1 MEQQRWAAER
11 IQGRETGGGE
21 DSGPFPSILPG
32 LITSPHHVPCI
43 TSPAMGLGP
52 FPAILPGGPCR
63 NKARR
68 PLCDWCQSCPA
79 LLIAPITSP
88 PVTSPPISL
97 HVLQPAPILLHVL
110 PFNAGPGGPPGPAV
124 TGKHVGPPYQGLAGL
139 RTRRRMSVPRRRM
152 SVPFNAGPG
161 GPPDERTACTPGT
174 QTWRASSS
182 ALSRRAQRN
191 HPYQTVYQSECV
203 GCTGRLST
211 WRASSSALRRK
222 SSACRLLG
230 E

>member
-110 PFNAGPGGPPGPAV
+110 PFNAGPGGPP
-124 TGKHVGPPYQGLAGL
+124 
-139 RTRRRMSVPRRRM
+139 
-152 SVPFNAGPG
+152 
-161 GPPDERTACTPGT
+161 DERTACTPGT

-191 HPYQTVYQSECV
+191 HPYQTVYQSSLLQIYSLESQLI
-203 GCTGRLST
+203 TPKIALPST
-211 WRASSSALRRK
+211 LLFATSQRAPY
-222 SSACRLLG
+222 C
-230 E
+230 